1 MNNALNVV
9 IHNFTKSQS
18 QDAMSGIVQVV
29 DWYFGNQDR
38 MIMVKHDICM
48 NEDRI
53 TKLEVYAKQRKE
65 RVDSI
70 EEHLKDLD
78 ENIKQLCVSLAQIN
92 SILTTLKWVIG
103 IFVILFSGII
113 CFLVKGLIHII

>member
-1 MNNALNVV
+1 
-9 IHNFTKSQS
+9 
-18 QDAMSGIVQVV
+18 
-29 DWYFGNQDR
+29 
-38 MIMVKHDICM
+38 MIKHDICL

-70 EEHLKDLD
+70 EERLKDLD

-113 CFLVKGLIHII
+113 CFLVKGLIHIL